1 MSFNSGNSTLSNNKS
16 FVQSETQRIYAEYK
30 NLGEESNDNHSK
42 RATVEAFDKASKSL
56 IGDFVN
62 ATRGI

>member
-1 MSFNSGNSTLSNNKS
+1 MSFNSENSTHNNNEF
-16 FVQSETQRIYAEYK
+16 FVQSETQRIYAEFK
-30 NLGEESNDNHSK
+30 NLSEESNDNHSQK
-42 RATVEAFDKASKSL
+42 ATVEAFDKASESL